1 MIRFFNVVKRYPNSV
16 EALRGINLHLP
27 QGSFC
32 YITGPSGAGKTT
44 LMKLLL
50 CMERASEGEILV
62 AGRNLK
68 ALTESSIPI
77 LRRNIGVVFQDFKL
91 IEDRNV
97 FENVAIGLQ
106 IHGYPRND
114 IKRRVAEVLDRLD
127 ILRYQR
133 AYPQMLSAGEQQR
146 VAIARAIVT
155 KPPILLADE
164 PTGNLDPSLS
174 IEIAEIFNNIH
185 SDGTTVMVATH
196 DPTLPQELP
205 HRTITLNNGY
215 LVLDTAPE
223 PLPDQDSQL
232 NHELPFDTDVMKRP
246 ANTDAES
253 NSLEKQSAEGDG

>member
-1 MIRFFNVVKRYPNSV
+1 MAWCSTSSRTRYGGRRS
-16 EALRGINLHLP
+16 
-27 QGSFC
+27 
-32 YITGPSGAGKTT
+32 T
-44 LMKLLL
+44 
-50 CMERASEGEILV
+50 ASSA
-62 AGRNLK
+62 AGRTAPPAVCSVTRGS
-68 ALTESSIPI
+68 ALP
-77 LRRNIGVVFQDFKL
+77 RRHSRLVG
-91 IEDRNV
+91 

-174 IEIAEIFNNIH
+174 IEIAEIFNSIH